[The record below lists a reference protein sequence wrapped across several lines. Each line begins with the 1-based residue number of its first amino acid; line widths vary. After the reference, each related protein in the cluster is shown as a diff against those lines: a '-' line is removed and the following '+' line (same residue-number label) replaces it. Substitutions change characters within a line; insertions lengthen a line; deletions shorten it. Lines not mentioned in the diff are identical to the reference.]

1 MISGEKASGV
11 LTRMPTCPRN
21 PKRLIADRQRLD
33 THGFKGCEM
42 KAFLLCLSNPTRL
55 AGTNITK
62 PQDGQTHT
70 FAIGPVDL
78 NVTECL
84 GIH

>member
-1 MISGEKASGV
+1 
-11 LTRMPTCPRN
+11 MPTCPRN
-21 PKRLIADRQRLD
+21 PKRLITDHQRLNI
-33 THGFKGCEM
+33 HGFKGCEM

-55 AGTNITK
+55 AGTNITE

-70 FAIGPVDL
+70 LAIGPVDL
-78 NVTECL
+78 NFTEGL